1 MKKSFFILLAGLL
14 LQACTSPVDPA
25 PADLL
30 SEKQMTGI
38 LVDIHI
44 LESRLETM
52 GLPHDTASNYF
63 RTQQEE
69 IFRKHQVAADKFF
82 KSYDYYVTNVS
93 ELDKIYEKV
102 VDSLSM
108 KEVEAQQPAAAQPA
122 APQANIP

>member
-69 IFRKHQVAADKFF
+69 IFKKHQVAADKFF

-108 KEVEAQQPAAAQPA
+108 KEVEAQQPAAQPA

>member
-63 RTQQEE
+63 RTQQQE
-69 IFRKHQVAADKFF
+69 IFKKHQVAADKFF
-82 KSYDYYVTNVS
+82 KSYDYYVSNVS

-108 KEVEAQQPAAAQPA
+108 KEVEAQQPAAQPA